1 MLLLDILSTHAN
13 PEFKLACLIDS
24 SLVANKE
31 EVEEVPDFE
40 PNARRENPAA
50 RFFKGGLTFGICTD
64 QAWQGRRA
72 AAVADEQA
80 RRQAGKCELVESR
93 LMKSA
98 RKQSRYALR
107 PPNRAARVSSD
118 VTITLAMLLG
128 GLATA
133 AQRS

>member
-1 MLLLDILSTHAN
+1 
-13 PEFKLACLIDS
+13 
-24 SLVANKE
+24 
-31 EVEEVPDFE
+31 
-40 PNARRENPAA
+40 
-50 RFFKGGLTFGICTD
+50 
-64 QAWQGRRA
+64 
-72 AAVADEQA
+72 
-80 RRQAGKCELVESR
+80 
-93 LMKSA
+93 MKSA